1 YDLDTAGRQPRQVK
15 HRNNRRGRQRF
26 LDDRLDSRQNF
37 QELGKTETHVKVLQS
52 DRARGL
58 CRIGDFVGLIRVGE
72 SDGERLDPV
81 RGMLLRAGRDQRR
94 IDTTTQKDA
103 HFDVRKQLA
112 LDRLLQQ

>member
-1 YDLDTAGRQPRQVK
+1 M
-15 HRNNRRGRQRF
+15 RQRPRARSDWSTF
-26 LDDRLDSRQNF
+26 TCVSVFPSSWKFCLDSRQNF

-72 SDGERLDPV
+72 SDRERLDPV

-103 HFDVRKQLA
+103 HLDVRKQLA